1 MLGPNG
7 VLMRIGNQPL
17 LIFISLFLLSAL
29 ALPSEQE
36 RTPPADTKKAG
47 NTMANHAKGEFDVK
61 ITPTQDKTPDPALGR
76 LLVEKK
82 YHGDVDASSVG
93 EMLTSGN
100 GSKSGGYVLI
110 ERVTGTLNGKRGS
123 FSLQHSGIM
132 DNGVPNLN
140 IIVVPGSGTDQLDG
154 ISGKFSLDIK
164 GGKHFYDLEYTLPG
178 AK

>member
-1 MLGPNG
+1 MSRATETIL
-7 VLMRIGNQPL
+7 V
-17 LIFISLFLLSAL
+17 FAWLFLASAF
-29 ALPSEQE
+29 ALPSEQVK
-36 RTPPADTKKAG
+36 TPPRETEKAG
-47 NTMANHAKGEFDVK
+47 NAMSSHAKGEFDVK
-61 ITPTQDKTPDPALGR
+61 ITPTQDKPPDPALGR
-76 LLVEKK
+76 LFVEKK
-82 YHGDVDASSVG
+82 YHGDVDGTSVG

-132 DNGVPNLN
+132 DNGVPTLN
-140 IIVVPGSGTDQLDG
+140 IIVVPGSGSDQLDG

-164 GGKHFYDLEYTLPG
+164 GGKHFYDLEYSLHD

>member
-1 MLGPNG
+1 MQKATL
-7 VLMRIGNQPL
+7 VLL
-17 LIFISLFLLSAL
+17 YVLLSLSGTVAV
-29 ALPSEQE
+29 ARDGQVYSTN
-36 RTPPADTKKAG
+36 TPKAG
-47 NTMANHAKGEFDVK
+47 NTMPSHAKGDFDVK

-76 LLVEKK
+76 LVVEKQ
-82 YHGDVDASSVG
+82 YHGDVEATSVG

-100 GSKSGGYVLI
+100 GTKSGGYVLI

-123 FSLQHSGIM
+123 FSLQHSGTM

-154 ISGKFSLDIK
+154 ISGKFTLEIK
-164 GGKHFYDLEYTLPG
+164 GGRHFYDLEYSLPQ